1 MKKQIENRLGM
12 YRTVITYCE
21 KVTTE
26 MQSIPALWNNY
37 QTFKTKVEE
46 LDDMIQLQ
54 MKQLKGIAEDKRE
67 SRERMMYL
75 LIKVSATLK
84 GYTGEIGD
92 MELYRAAHY
101 SLSSLRKM
109 RDDAVYEAASI
120 VYDLADAESAN
131 LGPYGFTAALLTDFG
146 DAIADYKRKVSE
158 PEEAIKMR
166 KFYTRSIADIDHLI
180 RELLN
185 RRIDNGIE
193 ILGLNYPA
201 ITKKYKNARVIYDRN
216 GRRKESIELSVPT
229 NGVFMGVVTDGDGLP
244 VEDAIVRI
252 EGTTLNTYTDADGEY
267 MIEVPAGTYNVVV
280 WKYGFMEARDND
292 VDIGGGDSVEVDF
305 ELTVSPAAAA

>member
-12 YRTVITYCE
+12 YRTVITDCE

-26 MQSIPALWNNY
+26 MQSIPALWTNY
-37 QTFKTKVEE
+37 QTFKAKVEE

-84 GYTGEIGD
+84 GYADETGD

-101 SLSSLRKM
+101 SPSGLRAM
-109 RDDAVYEAASI
+109 RDDAVYEAANI
-120 VYDLADAESAN
+120 VLDLANTHSAN

-146 DAIADYKRKVSE
+146 DAIVDYKSKVSE

-180 RELLN
+180 RELLA

-193 ILGLNYPA
+193 ILGLTHPS
-201 ITKKYKNARVIYDRN
+201 ITQKYKNARVIYDRN

-229 NGVFMGVVTDGDGLP
+229 NGVFMGIVTNGDGLP

-252 EGTTLNTYTDADGEY
+252 EGTTLNTYTDPDGEY
-267 MIEVPAGTYNVVV
+267 MIEVPSGTYNIVV
-280 WKYGFMEARDND
+280 WKDGFAETRDND
-292 VDIGGGDSVEVDF
+292 IDIGAGDSVEKDF
-305 ELTVSPAAAA
+305 VMIVSPASAA